1 MVMADSF
8 RGAARPLRWLTRL
21 LITPSTLRRRSD
33 RVEGAIVVLL
43 SAAFL
48 AAAAAAPLI
57 GARFY
62 HAQRAEA
69 AELHPAT
76 AVLTQNGPT
85 STSLAPDGDG
95 QAAARWQAPGGQP
108 RSGMLSAST
117 VPLLWN
123 ARKGDRVAVW
133 LTASGQPQSQPPG
146 PLGALLA
153 SIVITAAI
161 VSVAAIAAFSCYWLG
176 RLALDRR
183 RLAAWASEW
192 GATGPRWTTRL

>member
-1 MVMADSF
+1 MGGKSRAT
-8 RGAARPLRWLTRL
+8 AWPLRWLARV

-33 RVEGAIVVLL
+33 RIEGAIVVLL

-48 AAAAAAPLI
+48 AAAVAAPFI
-57 GARFY
+57 GSRFY

-69 AELHPAT
+69 AVLHPAT

-85 STSLAPDGDG
+85 SSSLASGG
-95 QAAARWQAPGGQP
+95 QAAARWRAPDGQP
-108 RSGMLSAST
+108 RSGMLSTST
-117 VPLLWN
+117 VPQLWN
-123 ARKGDRVAVW
+123 ARKGDRVQVW

-146 PLGALLA
+146 PFGALLA

-161 VSVAAIAAFSCYWLG
+161 VSGAALAAISCYWLC
-176 RLALDRR
+176 RLVLDRR

-192 GATGPRWTTRL
+192 GATGPRWTTRR

>member
-1 MVMADSF
+1 MAMGGKS
-8 RGAARPLRWLTRL
+8 RAAARPLRWLARL
-21 LITPSTLRRRSD
+21 LITPSRLRRRSD

-62 HAQRAEA
+62 HEQRAA
-69 AELHPAT
+69 ATELHPAT
-76 AVLTQNGPT
+76 AVLTQNGPA
-85 STSLAPDGDG
+85 STSLASGG
-95 QAAARWQAPGGQP
+95 EAAARWQAPDGQP

-146 PLGALLA
+146 PFGALLA

-176 RLALDRR
+176 RLMLDRR